1 MIPMCSIRVICGRL
15 FDVYQVVL
23 NGSVIAEYWI
33 KVESDL
39 TIKEVVREHRRAAV
53 MEDGYGKVS

>member
-1 MIPMCSIRVICGRL
+1 MCSIRVICGRL